1 MLKRTGGAGARPAR
15 IVPAACI
22 ALVAVACG
30 GYGGGG
36 TSDGGYGAETGP
48 AVETPDVVTPVI
60 ERQVSGT
67 TALLQAVS
75 PVSEEVVWASG
86 HRGTWA
92 RTLDGG
98 ATWTTGIVPGAD
110 TLQFRDVHAH
120 SADVAWL
127 LSAGPGELSRIYR
140 TDDGGATWTLQ
151 WTNEEPEGFYDCLDF
166 WDADRGAV
174 YGDAVDGELRILRT
188 ENGGEQW
195 TPVDGSELPQAL
207 LNEGGF
213 AASGTCLVTGAEGR
227 AWVAAGNAAIARVL
241 HTDDFGASWTAF
253 DTPLVGGEG
262 AGGFSVSFR
271 DSLNGVLFG
280 GDLGAPEVDTT
291 ADESVP
297 PVRVAVSDDG
307 GASWD
312 PAEEPGF
319 EGAIFGGA
327 WVPEAPGESLTDAA
341 AGREISPLVAVAP
354 TGAAYSLDGAR
365 SWMQL
370 DSASYWGLGFTSPGA
385 GWLVG
390 PAGRITKVSFR

>member
-1 MLKRTGGAGARPAR
+1 MLNRAGDGACRIART
-15 IVPAACI
+15 VPAACI

-36 TSDGGYGAETGP
+36 ASGGDYGAQSDQTEDGS
-48 AVETPDVVTPVI
+48 AAVTPVL

-120 SADVAWL
+120 STEVAWL

-140 TDDGGATWTLQ
+140 TNDGGESWTLQ

-166 WDADRGAV
+166 WDAERGAV
-174 YGDAVDGELRILRT
+174 YGDAVGGELRILRT
-188 ENGGEQW
+188 ADGGEHW
-195 TPVDGSELPQAL
+195 VPVDPSELPQAQ

-213 AASGTCLVTGAEGR
+213 AASGTCLVAGDEGR

-241 HTDDFGASWTAF
+241 HTDDWGASWTAF
-253 DTPLVGGEG
+253 DTPLDGGEG

-271 DSLNGVLFG
+271 DSLHGVLFG
-280 GDLGAPEVDTT
+280 GDLDPPEDDTT
-291 ADESVP
+291 ADETVP
-297 PVRVAVSDDG
+297 PIRVAVSNNG

-319 EGAIFGGA
+319 EGAIFGGV
-327 WVPEAPGESLTDAA
+327 WVAGGATGEAAGESGLP
-341 AGREISPLVAVAP
+341 PLVAVAP

-365 SWMQL
+365 SWMPL
-370 DSASYWGLGFTSPGA
+370 DSASYWGLGFASPDA

-390 PAGRITKVSFR
+390 PEGRITKVSFR

>member
-1 MLKRTGGAGARPAR
+1 MLKRAGAAPSRPR
-15 IVPAACI
+15 TVPVAFI

-36 TSDGGYGAETGP
+36 VSGGDYGAEAGP
-48 AVETPDVVTPVI
+48 AAETPGVARPVI

-75 PVSEEVVWASG
+75 QVSEEIAWASG
-86 HRGTWA
+86 HRGTWT
-92 RTLDGG
+92 RTRDGG
-98 ATWTTGIVPGAD
+98 ATWTTGTVPGGD

-140 TDDGGATWTLQ
+140 TDDGGASWTLQ

-166 WDADRGAV
+166 WDAERGVV
-174 YGDAVDGELRILRT
+174 YGDAVDGEIRILRT
-188 ENGGEQW
+188 TDAGEHW
-195 TPVDGSELPQAL
+195 TPVDGSALPQAL

-213 AASGTCLVTGAEGR
+213 AASGTCLVTGADGR
-227 AWVAAGNAAIARVL
+227 AWVAAGNAAIARVF

-253 DTPLVGGEG
+253 DTPLVAGER
-262 AGGFSVSFR
+262 AGGFSITFR
-271 DSLNGVLFG
+271 DSLHGVLFG
-280 GDLGAPEVDTT
+280 GDLGPPDEDAATDAATAPI
-291 ADESVP
+291 
-297 PVRVAVSDDG
+297 RVAVTHDG

-319 EGAIFGGA
+319 EGAIYGGA
-327 WVPEAPGESLTDAA
+327 WVPKTAAESPGDAA
-341 AGREISPLVAVAP
+341 LGSEIAPLVAVAP
-354 TGAAYSLDGAR
+354 SGAAYSPDGAR
-365 SWMQL
+365 SWVPL
-370 DSASYWGLGFTSPGA
+370 DSASYWGVGFASPEA

-390 PAGRITKVSFR
+390 PDGRITRVSFR